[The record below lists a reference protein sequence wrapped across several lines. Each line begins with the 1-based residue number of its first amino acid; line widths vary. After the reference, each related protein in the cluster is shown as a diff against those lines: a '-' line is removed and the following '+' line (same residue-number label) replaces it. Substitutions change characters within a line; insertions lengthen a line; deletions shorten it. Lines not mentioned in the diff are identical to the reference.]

1 MLTGIPAGEI
11 AVLAAAILVGGVL
24 TGILSGLFGVG
35 GGAVIVPVLYEV
47 FRAMHVPEEVR
58 MQLCV
63 GTSLAIIVP
72 TSIRSYLAHRAKAL
86 VMTEIIR
93 AWAVPALL
101 GVGVGSVIAA
111 FAPPAVFKI
120 AFVVIASM
128 IAFHL
133 LFARE
138 HWRLGVELPGP
149 FVMRVFGFLIGLAS
163 SLMGVGAGGITNAVL
178 TLYGKPLHNAVAV
191 SAGLGV
197 PVTIAGTVGY
207 LIAGWR
213 YQALMPP
220 LSIGFVSLIGF
231 ALMAP
236 VSSYVAP
243 IGARLA
249 HRLSKRWL
257 EVAFG
262 IFLLTM
268 AMRFLAGLVFGI

>member
-128 IAFHL
+128 IAFRL

-236 VSSYVAP
+236 LSSYVAP

-249 HRLSKRWL
+249 HRMSKRSL

-268 AMRFLAGLVFGI
+268 AMRFLAGLVFEI